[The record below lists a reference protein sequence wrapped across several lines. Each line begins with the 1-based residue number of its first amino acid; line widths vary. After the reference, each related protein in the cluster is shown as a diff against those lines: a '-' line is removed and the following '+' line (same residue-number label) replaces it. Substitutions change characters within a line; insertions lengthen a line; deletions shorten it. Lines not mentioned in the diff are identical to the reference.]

1 MDFPI
6 ERHLCTQGQI
16 KLGNKKSIKGVK
28 RQQPTEWEEMLG
40 NQICV
45 KNLIFRMYRKLSL
58 LNNKMTKNSDP
69 RWVRAGID
77 IPPKELNK

>member
-6 ERHLCTQGQI
+6 ERYLCVQGQI
-16 KLGNKKSIKGVK
+16 KIKNKKPIKGVK
-28 RQQPTEWEEMLG
+28 RQQPTEWEEMLR
-40 NQICV
+40 NQIRV
-45 KNLIFRMYRKLSL
+45 KNLIFRTYRELSP